1 MAAAGGGGAG
11 SHSSSSSGHS
21 WPWPAAA
28 CPSHP
33 LRGQKRD
40 ESEARDR
47 GIPGVSG
54 QEPPSSPLA
63 QDRPPSPTLPK
74 EPGLWAV
81 PPATRSPARQPS
93 RKQRHP
99 GRGVLP
105 RPREPSGRA
114 PCGVLAQGAESSCRQ
129 VAGEGPTLKVLPK
142 GRGQK
147 QDTFSFPI
155 SGFSLSLCLT
165 HTACGIF

>member
-11 SHSSSSSGHS
+11 SRSSSSSGHS

-28 CPSHP
+28 CPSRP
-33 LRGQKRD
+33 LQGEERRVRG
-40 ESEARDR
+40 RDR
-47 GIPGVSG
+47 GTPGVSG

-81 PPATRSPARQPS
+81 PPATRSPARQHS
-93 RKQRHP
+93 RKQRYP

-105 RPREPSGRA
+105 RVQGTFWKSTE
-114 PCGVLAQGAESSCRQ
+114 GVLAWGTKSSCRQ
-129 VAGEGPTLKVLPK
+129 VAGERPTLKVLPK

-147 QDTFSFPI
+147 QDTFSFRI
-155 SGFSLSLCLT
+155 SGFSLFLWLT
-165 HTACGIF
+165 HTACRIF

>member
-21 WPWPAAA
+21 WPWPASA

-40 ESEARDR
+40 ESEAKDW

-54 QEPPSSPLA
+54 QEPPSSPLT

-81 PPATRSPARQPS
+81 PPATTSPARQPS
-93 RKQRHP
+93 QKQRHP

-105 RPREPSGRA
+105 RAQGTFWKSTMWCPCTGHRVEPSASSWGGTHSKG
-114 PCGVLAQGAESSCRQ
+114 PSKGEGAE
-129 VAGEGPTLKVLPK
+129 AGYVF
-142 GRGQK
+142 
-147 QDTFSFPI
+147 FSYIWVFPI
-155 SGFSLSLCLT
+155 SMPNAHSL
-165 HTACGIF
+165 